1 METEEKVCYDEFL
14 ELSVEELK
22 FYLRQ
27 RGHNVTGSKRDLAAR
42 ALVSFENKEKPL
54 KDDKLHEIIRKEYN
68 TILELNHLAD
78 PLEVT
83 SGWENDMKSWPSL
96 DLGRIFHYILE
107 RKAFDTDYVGQYK
120 VRKAYSYFKS
130 GFVSQ
135 IVSLKLDG
143 INKDRAIFKTS
154 VLPSQKVS
162 CAPHTVWILIDK
174 SGTILTAYCSCT
186 AGLSRCCNH
195 VIAALYKIN
204 FAVSEGLTNPSCTE
218 VKSKFNDMSKKVIKG
233 CKIKDITFEKHVL
246 CRETKKPLIN
256 STVKRSFD
264 PRGSEPAKINEELF
278 FEKLRDIKPTS
289 CVLLYCENKN
299 EESMPP
305 ALPELAAILRDE
317 ITEPYEFIVDKFMS
331 SLCFT
336 DAQLAHLE
344 RVTRQQAACKE
355 WYVQRKG
362 RLTASVHKEIHDK
375 VAKILSHKSNVVT
388 TPVIAKV
395 MGLEKDLKYLPQIR
409 WGNRNEEN
417 AAAAFFKV
425 AMKEHEMPQ
434 ISSCGIFLCPQFQ
447 HISASPDRIM
457 TCKCCPASC
466 IEIKCPF
473 SLKETAFNL
482 GWQHLGFMEK
492 AGDQIVLK
500 KSHKYYAQVQGQMAC
515 SGCERSYFVVWDPV
529 SKVPHI
535 EVIMFDK
542 QF

>member
-1 METEEKVCYDEFL
+1 MEAEEKFCYDDFL
-14 ELSVEELK
+14 ELSVDELK

-27 RGHNVTGSKRDLAAR
+27 RGHTVTGSKRDLAAR

-54 KDDKLHEIIRKEYN
+54 RDDNLHEIVKKEYN
-68 TILELNHLAD
+68 SILQSNNLAD

-83 SGWENDMKSWPSL
+83 SGWENDVKSWPSV
-96 DLGRIFHYILE
+96 DLGKIFHYILE

-143 INKDRAIFKTS
+143 INKDRVIFKSS

-162 CAPHTVWILIDK
+162 CAPHTIWMLIDK

-204 FAVSEGLTNPSCTE
+204 FAVSEGLTNPSCTDI
-218 VKSKFNDMSKKVIKG
+218 KSKFNDMSKKVIKG
-233 CKIKDITFEKHVL
+233 CKIRDLTFEKHVL

-264 PRGSEPAKINEELF
+264 PRGSEPANIDKEQF
-278 FEKLRDIKPTS
+278 FENLRDVKPNS
-289 CVLLYCENKN
+289 CVLLYCQNKK
-299 EESMPP
+299 EEGMPP
-305 ALPELAAILRDE
+305 SLLELAANLCDE
-317 ITEPYEFIVDKFMS
+317 LCEPYEFTVAKFMS

-344 RVTRQQAACKE
+344 RVTWQQSACKE

-375 VAKILSHKSNVVT
+375 VAKMFNHRSHVAT

-409 WGNRNEEN
+409 WGNLNEEN
-417 AAAAFFKV
+417 AAAEFFKM
-425 AMKEHEMPQ
+425 AIKEHEMPQ
-434 ISSCGIFLCPQFQ
+434 ISSCGIFACPQFQ
-447 HISASPDRIM
+447 HISASPDRIIR
-457 TCKCCPASC
+457 CKCC
-466 IEIKCPF
+466 
-473 SLKETAFNL
+473 
-482 GWQHLGFMEK
+482 
-492 AGDQIVLK
+492 IVAN
-500 KSHKYYAQVQGQMAC
+500 SIFQ
-515 SGCERSYFVVWDPV
+515 
-529 SKVPHI
+529 
-535 EVIMFDK
+535 
-542 QF
+542 